1 MGGGGFTFK
10 QFHIDHSRCA
20 MKVGTDGVLI
30 GAWCRLPSSGRILDI
45 GTGTGLIAVMAAQ
58 RASGC
63 TVTGIDIDAEC
74 VTQARDNAASSP
86 WGERIGIEQ
95 CALQEFFPT
104 HRFDAIV
111 SNPPYFEESLLP
123 PDAGRTTARHAVS
136 LDSAG
141 LLAAADRLLAPEGR
155 MAVVLPPPE
164 AERFRAQAAGRFALQ
179 RRTDVWT
186 TPRSGVRR
194 CLLEFVRDGMP
205 VGEPAADR
213 LVIEEAPNHF
223 TEEYKHLT
231 RDFYLKF

>member
-1 MGGGGFTFK
+1 
-10 QFHIDHSRCA
+10 
-20 MKVGTDGVLI
+20 MKVGTDGVLL
-30 GAWCRLPSSGRILDI
+30 GAWVSLRPSDCRLLDV
-45 GTGTGLIAVMAAQ
+45 GTGTGVIALMLAQ
-58 RASGC
+58 RAPQAE
-63 TVTGIDIDAEC
+63 VTAIDIDEAC
-74 VTQARDNAASSP
+74 AVQARGNADRSA
-86 WGERIGIEQ
+86 WRARITVC
-95 CALQEFFPT
+95 CAPVQDYRTGLP
-104 HRFDAIV
+104 FDLLV
-111 SNPPYFEESLLP
+111 SNPPYYDRSLLP

-155 MAVVLPPPE
+155 MALVLPPPE
-164 AERFRAQAAGRFALQ
+164 AERFRAQAAGRFVLQ

-223 TEEYKHLT
+223 TEEYKLLT